1 MREMKDSGIEWI
13 DEIPLDWTA
22 KPLKWMVKF
31 GKGLPITKDN
41 LIEQGV
47 PVVSYGQIHSK
58 INNGTHLKDDL
69 IRFVSE
75 RYLESNPLSLGKK
88 GDIFF
93 ADTSEDYA
101 GIGNAVLVDIDT
113 PVFAGY
119 HTVIVRPDDQSYSRY
134 LAYLFLTDAWRS
146 QLCSRASGIKVFSIT
161 QGLLKK
167 TTVILPPAEKAVA
180 MTDYLDRKCS
190 QIDAIIDRQQEVI
203 EKLKAY
209 KLSIITEAV
218 TKGLNSNVPMKDSG
232 IDFIGSIPETWR
244 ICRLRN
250 IGTLQNGIS
259 KGGEFF
265 GHGFPF
271 VSYGDVYRNFSLPVQ
286 VAGLIDSSDE
296 ERRNYS
302 VESGDIFFTR
312 TSETIEEVGFS
323 SVCEETIPDATF
335 AGFLIRVRPF
345 TDDLVPKF
353 AKYYFR
359 SNHHRYYLVKQMN
372 LVTRASLGQDLLK
385 SMPVLVPPKDEQIS
399 IAAYLDK
406 KCGAIESSIEYKQRV
421 IERLTSYKKSLIY
434 EVVTGK
440 KEV

>member
-1 MREMKDSGIEWI
+1 MRNLKDCGIEWI
-13 DEIPLDWTA
+13 GKIPDDWSIIRNKNAFMCSKELLGEKSELTQLLSLTTRGI
-22 KPLKWMVKF
+22 KK
-31 GKGLPITKDN
+31 KD
-41 LIEQGV
+41 
-47 PVVSYGQIHSK
+47 
-58 INNGTHLKDDL
+58 INNAEGKLPESFDTYQFVKENDIVMCLFDL
-69 IRFVSE
+69 DCS
-75 RYLESNPLSLGKK
+75 
-88 GDIFF
+88 
-93 ADTSEDYA
+93 
-101 GIGNAVLVDIDT
+101 AV
-113 PVFAGY
+113 F
-119 HTVIVRPDDQSYSRY
+119 
-134 LAYLFLTDAWRS
+134 
-146 QLCSRASGIKVFSIT
+146 SGISPFDGMISPAYRVLSCKECMEPRYADYWFRYISDGRKFNHYAKNIRYTLSYEEFSALP
-161 QGLLKK
+161 LL
-167 TTVILPPAEKAVA
+167 LPEKSEQRRIA
-180 MTDYLDRKCS
+180 DYLDRKCS
-190 QIDAIIDRQQEVI
+190 QIDAIIARQQKVI

-209 KLSIITEAV
+209 KLSVITEAV
-218 TKGLNSNVPMKDSG
+218 TKGLNPDVPMKDSG

-259 KGGEFF
+259 KGSEFF

-286 VAGLIDSSDE
+286 VTGLIDSSDE

-302 VESGDIFFTR
+302 VEAGDIFFTR

-421 IERLTSYKKSLIY
+421 IERLTAYKKSLIY

-440 KEV
+440 KAV